1 MAEVSIIIPTKNRP
15 DLLNRAII
23 SVLNQTY
30 EDWELFI
37 INDSD
42 RAVSMNSSDARIHQT
57 DNKNKP
63 GANGARNTGINLARG
78 KYIAFLDDDDAW
90 DQNKLFK
97 QVKLMDSTNAILCYS
112 GKNIVMQ
119 KNNDTITRFSYRT
132 DFLSSKFTLQIHN
145 YIGTT
150 SSVIIKKDSSSNGC
164 IKFDEDLHSLQ
175 DYDLYLRLI
184 KKGNFVGI
192 PEGLVTYYFDD
203 SITHI
208 SVDKKAL
215 LKSAWKIFIK
225 QRGFYRLTILV
236 GLLVIVIQ
244 KLYKD
249 ICHKLI

>member
-1 MAEVSIIIPTKNRP
+1 MAEVSIIIPTKNRS
-15 DLLNRAII
+15 DLLNRAVI

-30 EDWELFI
+30 QDWELFI

-42 RAVSMNSSDARIHQT
+42 REVSINSSDARIHQT

-63 GANGARNTGINLARG
+63 GSNGARNTGINLAKG

-90 DQNKLFK
+90 DQDKLIK
-97 QVKLMDSTNAILCYS
+97 QVKIMDATNAILCYS
-112 GKNIVMQ
+112 GKNIIVQ
-119 KNNDTITRFSYRT
+119 KKNESITRFSYKT
-132 DFLSSKFTLQIHN
+132 HFLFPQFTLQLHN

-150 SSVIIKKDSSSNGC
+150 SSVIIRRDSSDSC

-175 DYDLYLRLI
+175 DYEFYLRLV

-215 LKSAWKIFIK
+215 LKSVGKIFLK

-236 GLLVIVIQ
+236 GLLVIVVQ
-244 KLYKD
+244 KIYKD
-249 ICHKLI
+249 LYYKYI